1 MLQSWFGVCV
11 KEGILNHWR
20 GTAVQGTSVGFWGI
34 GSTGEWELAGVR
46 IWVARLGGMD
56 LMCAPLDSELGTTA
70 GSWPLCGQSWEV
82 KPQVWCLHISA
93 NSLHF
98 PLQIQVPWMFL
109 WIFIFFD
116 YMYVW
121 ALFVCQ
127 PCDGIAECSWA
138 DPTQSP
144 PGWTPAT
151 TLRLAPSR
159 ILVRHRGVMAKT
171 WTHFCW
177 CSIYNSV
184 AFAVRWICESWFQS
198 ELGFL
203 PTVSTGLLLT

>member
-56 LMCAPLDSELGTTA
+56 LMCAPLDSDLGATA
-70 GSWPLCGQSWEV
+70 GSWPLCGQSWDV
-82 KPQVWCLHISA
+82 
-93 NSLHF
+93 SLSCDVCTSLRSHCIFLFKYRF
-98 PLQIQVPWMFL
+98 PECFCGSLFFLITCMFGQYL
-109 WIFIFFD
+109 
-116 YMYVW
+116 
-121 ALFVCQ
+121 CQ
-127 PCDGIAECSWA
+127 PCDDIAECSWA
-138 DPTQSP
+138 DPTRSP

-151 TLRLAPSR
+151 NLRLAPSR
-159 ILVRHRGVMAKT
+159 ILVRHRGVMART

-184 AFAVRWICESWFQS
+184 AFAVRWIC
-198 ELGFL
+198 
-203 PTVSTGLLLT
+203 